1 MNTEE
6 YLSAIDINKL
16 KENIEQFNTLN
27 LTTATDLEIEKAI
40 INILAV
46 DNKINSPTYFLTIQE
61 NQYFCRVRNHYDYL
75 DDFIKT
81 KKFNT
86 FTILLLFNSFSIFDT
101 FFTFLYLSNPN
112 IFCAI

>member
-46 DNKINSPTYFLTIQE
+46 DNKINSPTYF
-61 NQYFCRVRNHYDYL
+61 
-75 DDFIKT
+75 
-81 KKFNT
+81 
-86 FTILLLFNSFSIFDT
+86 
-101 FFTFLYLSNPN
+101 
-112 IFCAI
+112 

>member
-6 YLSAIDINKL
+6 YLSAMDINKL

-46 DNKINSPTYFLTIQE
+46 DNKINSPTYFLTIQ
-61 NQYFCRVRNHYDYL
+61 
-75 DDFIKT
+75 
-81 KKFNT
+81 
-86 FTILLLFNSFSIFDT
+86 
-101 FFTFLYLSNPN
+101 
-112 IFCAI
+112 

>member
-75 DDFIKT
+75 DDFIKYGT
-81 KKFNT
+81 YNNELEVLK
-86 FTILLLFNSFSIFDT
+86 IAHLASFIH
-101 FFTFLYLSNPN
+101 Y
-112 IFCAI
+112 